1 MANDLG
7 RMAYPAPPQ
16 YELRS
21 PHLLINHLK
30 KKKKKKKIKKFFL
43 KKIKKKIKIIKNKI
57 ILIK

>member
-30 KKKKKKKIKKFFL
+30 KKKKIEAL
-43 KKIKKKIKIIKNKI
+43 KQIVCK
-57 ILIK
+57 